1 MSQVL
6 SAVRDSV
13 AHLQVFPLALT
24 LVAYTAAVRLQ
35 RLARG
40 SPLANPTLVAIGIVV
55 FVLSITGISYGD
67 YFAANQPINII
78 LGPAVV
84 ALGVPLFRHL
94 ALIRQRAAPLLL
106 ALIVGSSCAIISVVE
121 LGRAFGLSR
130 IELLSLAPR
139 SATAGVSMAVSR
151 QIGGSPPLTA
161 VLTVTGG
168 IAGRGTGKL
177 RAERVAYSR
186 PGRPRLRHGAGKPRH
201 RHGSRVSG
209 RPDGRHVRGSGD
221 GPQCHRHGR
230 SRAGAG
236 SLADTLI
243 LSASSE

>member
-168 IAGRGTGKL
+168 ITGAVLASYVLNALRIRDPAARGFGMGLASHGIATARAFQEGQTAGTF
-177 RAERVAYSR
+177 
-186 PGRPRLRHGAGKPRH
+186 AG
-201 RHGSRVSG
+201 
-209 RPDGRHVRGSGD
+209 
-221 GPQCHRHGR
+221 
-230 SRAGAG
+230 
-236 SLADTLI
+236 LAMGLNAIVTAVLVPVLVPWLI
-243 LSASSE
+243 R

>member
-24 LVAYTAAVRLQ
+24 LVAYTAAVRSQ

-40 SPLANPTLVAIGIVV
+40 SPLANPTLVALGIVV

-67 YFAANQPINII
+67 YFTANQPINII

-106 ALIVGSSCAIISVVE
+106 ALVVGSSCAIISVVE
-121 LGRAFGLSR
+121 LGRTFGLSR

-168 IAGRGTGKL
+168 ITGAVLASYVLNALRIRDPAARGFGMGLASHGIATARAFQEGQTAGTF
-177 RAERVAYSR
+177 
-186 PGRPRLRHGAGKPRH
+186 AG
-201 RHGSRVSG
+201 
-209 RPDGRHVRGSGD
+209 
-221 GPQCHRHGR
+221 
-230 SRAGAG
+230 
-236 SLADTLI
+236 LAMGLNAIVTAVLVPVLVPWLI
-243 LSASSE
+243 R